1 MDLTF
6 IDGVAIL
13 IISQENLQEMIS
25 RITFKTDKIGLWII
39 PIKTKYHLAPPD
51 SPSDTIKIGN

>member
-6 IDGVAIL
+6 IDSVAIQ

-25 RITFKTDKIGLWII
+25 RITIEADKISFWII
-39 PIKTKYHLAPPD
+39 PIKTKYHLTLPD
-51 SPSDTIKIGN
+51 SSSDAIKIGN